1 MVPKNVDFFWSEV
14 MNKVNNNPNTQIV
27 KNTNYDINSGFNSAI
42 KGANMHDVLASIAQI
57 PKQVGSIEV

>member
-1 MVPKNVDFFWSEV
+1 MKKLKLVLKKLFC
-14 MNKVNNNPNTQIV
+14 KVNNNPNTQIV

>member
-1 MVPKNVDFFWSEV
+1 MKF
-14 MNKVNNNPNTQIV
+14 M